1 MAGQWDSRQAIFY
14 CGTVGPKLRESI
26 EVSGHLRKVL
36 PHLVGR
42 GSEKASQKKWYLNW
56 DVVDSL
62 LVQKKGRVWS
72 RPPPQA
78 GR

>member
-1 MAGQWDSRQAIFY
+1 MCWVLVGYLKKWIMGAGGRQWDSRQAIFY

-42 GSEKASQKKWYLNW
+42 GSEKASQKKW
-56 DVVDSL
+56 
-62 LVQKKGRVWS
+62 
-72 RPPPQA
+72 
-78 GR
+78 